1 MGAQDTCQEQN
12 TAVHSPASRV
22 GPCSAPSCILCPHR
36 HTPLTA
42 MSQETVRQLA
52 LGEARDSSALS
63 TLQSHHPQDLIP
75 QEFLSWVSSRFYFL
89 VLQPDMRTQQS
100 QRSEWKGQEL
110 EYPQARRVLARLESG
125 HPSHASPAGRLHTSL
140 GETRQRSPGGH
151 GVGPTATP
159 SPRSILT
166 RRR

>member
-75 QEFLSWVSSRFYFL
+75 QEFLSWVLSRFYFL

-125 HPSHASPAGRLHTSL
+125 RPSHASPAGRLHTSL